1 MGHTRYPCAPLGHE
15 IHVGVV
21 FIALLHDIVAQAIER
36 HSRLGAPFGTR
47 LLVVLA
53 SRAEITMDEPDSV
66 MADNTL
72 SK

>member
-1 MGHTRYPCAPLGHE
+1 M
-15 IHVGVV
+15 V